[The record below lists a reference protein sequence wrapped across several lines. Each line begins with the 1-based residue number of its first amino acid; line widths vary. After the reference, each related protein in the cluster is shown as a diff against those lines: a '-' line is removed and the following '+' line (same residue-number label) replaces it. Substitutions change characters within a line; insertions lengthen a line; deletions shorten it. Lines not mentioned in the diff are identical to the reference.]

1 MSRGTDR
8 SRTARRRAGLTREEL
23 EAYVDRLGDVAQALN
38 SAELEE
44 LSEIYSSPRLS
55 LTYHHTGQIV
65 DVEVDPLADRE
76 DKLRV
81 RGGT

>member
-1 MSRGTDR
+1 MKNLR
-8 SRTARRRAGLTREEL
+8 RTSTGWAR
-23 EAYVDRLGDVAQALN
+23 YAQALN